1 MQRLYELVLLPTK
14 VMKKTEKVGLWSK
27 KSEKVVF
34 LQRRLERADKAI
46 GELSSVGLEHR
57 PYKAGV
63 VGSSPTVPTKKSEL
77 PKAVPIFLVES

>member
-34 LQRRLERADKAI
+34 LQRRSERTDNGDSGA
-46 GELSSVGLEHR
+46 
-57 PYKAGV
+57 
-63 VGSSPTVPTKKSEL
+63 
-77 PKAVPIFLVES
+77 